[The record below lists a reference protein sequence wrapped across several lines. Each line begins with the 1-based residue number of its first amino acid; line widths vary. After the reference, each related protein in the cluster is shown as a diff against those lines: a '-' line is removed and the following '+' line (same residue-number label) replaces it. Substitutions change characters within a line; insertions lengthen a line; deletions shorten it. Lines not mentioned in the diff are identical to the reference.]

1 MINIK
6 ANLEEVYKNI
16 EEAASK
22 TGRSLE
28 DITLIAVT
36 KTVDVDVMN
45 EAIKL
50 GINNVGES
58 RVQEIIRK
66 YDLIKDSPV
75 WHMIGHLQT
84 NKVKYIIDKID
95 LIHSLDR
102 LSLANELQKRA
113 EQYNIFVNALIQVN
127 IAEEETKYGLYG
139 DAVIPFVEEII
150 KYTKIK
156 IKGLMTIAPYAE
168 NPEKVRYVFRQLKE
182 LSEELK
188 KRGYPNVEMK
198 YLSMGMTNDYKIA
211 IEEGSNMVRIGTGIF
226 GERNY

>member
-1 MINIK
+1 MK

-16 EEAASK
+16 EEAALK

-36 KTVDVDVMN
+36 KTIDVDVIN

-50 GINNVGES
+50 GINNIGES
-58 RVQEIIRK
+58 RVQEILRK
-66 YDLIKDSPV
+66 YDSIKGRPI

-102 LSLANELQKRA
+102 LSLAQELQKRA
-113 EQYNIFVNALIQVN
+113 EQHNVFVNALIQVN
-127 IAEEETKYGLYG
+127 IAEEKSKYGLYG

-150 KYTKIK
+150 KYPKIK

-168 NPEKVRYVFRQLKE
+168 NPEEVRYVFRQLKE
-182 LSEELK
+182 LSVEIE

-226 GERNY
+226 GGRNY

>member
-1 MINIK
+1 MVNIK
-6 ANLEEVYKNI
+6 ANLEEIYKNI
-16 EEAASK
+16 EEAALK
-22 TGRSLE
+22 TGRSPE

-36 KTVDVDVMN
+36 KTVDVDVIN
-45 EAIKL
+45 EAIEL
-50 GINNVGES
+50 GVNNIGES
-58 RVQEIIRK
+58 RVQEILRK
-66 YDLIKDSPV
+66 YDLVKDGPT

-102 LSLANELQKRA
+102 LSLAQELQKRA
-113 EQYNIFVNALIQVN
+113 QQHNIFVNALIQVN
-127 IAEEETKYGLYG
+127 IAEEESKYGLYG
-139 DAVIPFVEEII
+139 DAVIPFIEEII
-150 KYTKIK
+150 KYPKIK

-168 NPEKVRYVFRQLKE
+168 NPEEIRYVFRQLKE

-226 GERNY
+226 GRRSY

>member
-1 MINIK
+1 MNIK

>member
-1 MINIK
+1 M
-6 ANLEEVYKNI
+6 
-16 EEAASK
+16 K
-22 TGRSLE
+22 TGRDLD

-58 RVQEIIRK
+58 RVQEILRK
-66 YDLIKDSPV
+66 YDLIKDKPI

-102 LSLANELQKRA
+102 LSLAQELQKRA
-113 EQYNIFVNALIQVN
+113 EQHNIFVNALVQVN

-139 DAVIPFVEEII
+139 NEVIPFVEEII
-150 KYTKIK
+150 KFPRIK
-156 IKGLMTIAPYAE
+156 IKGLMTIAPYVE
-168 NPEKVRYVFRQLKE
+168 NPEEVRYVFRQLKGLSIE
-182 LSEELK
+182 LEK
-188 KRGYPNVEMK
+188 KGYPNVEMK

-226 GERNY
+226 GKRNY

>member
-1 MINIK
+1 M
-6 ANLEEVYKNI
+6 YKNI
-16 EEAASK
+16 EEAALK

-50 GINNVGES
+50 GINNIGES
-58 RVQEIIRK
+58 RVQEILRK
-66 YDLIKDSPV
+66 YDLIKDSPI

-102 LSLANELQKRA
+102 LSLAQELHKRA
-113 EQYNIFVNALIQVN
+113 EQHNIFVNALIQVN

-139 DAVIPFVEEII
+139 DEVIPFVEEII
-150 KYTKIK
+150 KYPKIK
-156 IKGLMTIAPYAE
+156 IKGLMTIAPYTE
-168 NPEKVRYVFRQLKE
+168 NPEEVRYVFRQLKG

>member
-1 MINIK
+1 M
-6 ANLEEVYKNI
+6 EEVYKNI
-16 EEAASK
+16 EEAALK

-36 KTVDVDVMN
+36 KTIDVDVIN

-50 GINNVGES
+50 GINNIGES
-58 RVQEIIRK
+58 RVQEILRK
-66 YDLIKDSPV
+66 YDSIKGRPI

-102 LSLANELQKRA
+102 LSLAQELQKRA
-113 EQYNIFVNALIQVN
+113 EQHNVFVNALIQVN
-127 IAEEETKYGLYG
+127 IAEEKSKYGLYG

-150 KYTKIK
+150 KYPKIK

-168 NPEKVRYVFRQLKE
+168 NPEEVRYVFRQLKE
-182 LSEELK
+182 LSVEIE

-226 GERNY
+226 GGRNY